1 MSIVPDPPSCS
12 VPTRTTI
19 QSCNNISKLSAE
31 KPCMQAT
38 WCAFSEQL
46 PHHQRQVESAH
57 VNQHPQH
64 LLQVLDELN
73 GTS

>member
-1 MSIVPDPPSCS
+1 MSIVPIRPPVLCRPEPRSN
-12 VPTRTTI
+12 
-19 QSCNNISKLSAE
+19 CNNISKLSAE